1 MYKVRPWC
9 GQPSDRGRLKNRS
22 DQMVTWTPVSPPPP
36 ERTSRSIQPVC
47 SVHTDGPTHRPRQ
60 SARSNWPHLC
70 CVCSHEA
77 ASCVKYIRA
86 RAPCVCVCVCVVQ
99 SSGVEYA
106 SQRRVYE
113 DIGVEMLQHAFEG
126 YNVCVLAY
134 GQTGSGKSYTMMGRR
149 EPGQLGLI
157 PQVTVSLC
165 ITSAAATS

>member
-1 MYKVRPWC
+1 M
-9 GQPSDRGRLKNRS
+9 
-22 DQMVTWTPVSPPPP
+22 
-36 ERTSRSIQPVC
+36 
-47 SVHTDGPTHRPRQ
+47 
-60 SARSNWPHLC
+60 
-70 CVCSHEA
+70 
-77 ASCVKYIRA
+77 
-86 RAPCVCVCVCVVQ
+86 CVVQ

-157 PQVTVSLC
+157 PQVTVSLSVC
-165 ITSAAATS
+165 VHYVGCYY

>member
-1 MYKVRPWC
+1 M
-9 GQPSDRGRLKNRS
+9 
-22 DQMVTWTPVSPPPP
+22 
-36 ERTSRSIQPVC
+36 
-47 SVHTDGPTHRPRQ
+47 
-60 SARSNWPHLC
+60 
-70 CVCSHEA
+70 
-77 ASCVKYIRA
+77 
-86 RAPCVCVCVCVVQ
+86 CVVQ

-157 PQVTVSLC
+157 PQVTVSLSLC
-165 ITSAAATS
+165 VCALRRLLLLVSASALPPDTQLPQVTTTDPNPYLTLNPIFTLLHKQYAFHNW

>member
-1 MYKVRPWC
+1 M
-9 GQPSDRGRLKNRS
+9 
-22 DQMVTWTPVSPPPP
+22 
-36 ERTSRSIQPVC
+36 
-47 SVHTDGPTHRPRQ
+47 
-60 SARSNWPHLC
+60 
-70 CVCSHEA
+70 
-77 ASCVKYIRA
+77 
-86 RAPCVCVCVCVVQ
+86 CVVQ

-157 PQVTVSLC
+157 PQVTVSLSVC
-165 ITSAAATS
+165 ITSAATNYCISATGRYAAPTSYHN